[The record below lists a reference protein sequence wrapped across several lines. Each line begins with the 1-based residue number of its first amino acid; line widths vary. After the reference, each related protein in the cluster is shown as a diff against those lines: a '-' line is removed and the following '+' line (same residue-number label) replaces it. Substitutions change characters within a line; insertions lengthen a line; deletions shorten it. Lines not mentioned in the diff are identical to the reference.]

1 MEVTAMMTFPTSH
14 TITYHQEMMAMI
26 NPRYRYSLQAKKQ
39 WEQNQTPQ
47 MSILMGCQAKLRQVL
62 SSLILLMK
70 YQRLKTLKPLV
81 EKQAW
86 KRMLVTEVALS
97 GQDKDPNDK
106 HLTVLGTQLTYERL
120 MQDHLPR

>member
-47 MSILMGCQAKLRQVL
+47 MSILMRCQAKLRQVL

-86 KRMLVTEVALS
+86 KRMLVTKVALN
-97 GQDKDPNDK
+97 GQDKD
-106 HLTVLGTQLTYERL
+106 
-120 MQDHLPR
+120 